1 MTTVAVLG
9 TGIMGGPF
17 ARNIARAGMTV
28 RAWNR
33 TREKAEPLAQY
44 GVEVADSPAEAATD
58 VDVVLTML
66 SDGAAVE
73 EVMDSGGA
81 LATMSADGIW
91 LQMSTV
97 GIAATERLAAMAAE
111 AGVGFVDA
119 PVVGTRGPAE
129 EGQVLVLA
137 AGPPDVRDRA
147 APVFDAIGR
156 ETRWLGEEPGAA
168 SRMKLVFNGWLV
180 SLVESLAETLVFAR
194 AVGVPPE
201 QFLDAIKDTPM
212 GLAYAELKGR
222 AMVAEDF
229 DEVAFPLRWAAK
241 DARLVVVAAEGAGI
255 ELPLLRVAAEQ
266 FTRAVEAGHGD
277 EDMAAAY
284 WASKPG

>member
-9 TGIMGGPF
+9 TGIMGAPF

-33 TREKAEPLAQY
+33 TREKADPLSQD

-66 SDGAAVE
+66 SDGTAVE
-73 EVMDSGGA
+73 EVMDAGGA
-81 LATMSADGIW
+81 LAAMSADGIW

-137 AGPPDVRDRA
+137 AGPPDRRDRA

-156 ETRWLGEEPGAA
+156 ETRWMGEEPGTA

-194 AVGVPPE
+194 VVGVPPE

-241 DARLVVVAAEGAGI
+241 DARLVVEAAESAGFD
-255 ELPLLRVAAEQ
+255 LPLLRVAAEQ
-266 FTRAVEAGHGD
+266 FTKAAEAGHGD

>member
-1 MTTVAVLG
+1 VTTVAVLG
-9 TGIMGGPF
+9 TGIMGAPF
-17 ARNIARAGMTV
+17 ARHIARAGMTV

-33 TREKAEPLAQY
+33 TREKAEALAED
-44 GVEVADSPAEAATD
+44 GVEVADSAAAAASGA
-58 VDVVLTML
+58 DVVLTML
-66 SDGAAVE
+66 GDGPAVEDVMDAGGAIAAV
-73 EVMDSGGA
+73 D
-81 LATMSADGIW
+81 ADAVW
-91 LQMSTV
+91 LQTSTV
-97 GIAATERLAAMAAE
+97 GIAATERLAALAAE

-129 EGQVLVLA
+129 QGQVLVLA

-180 SLVESLAETLVFAR
+180 ALVESLAETLVFAR
-194 AVGVPPE
+194 SVGVPPGE
-201 QFLDAIKDTPM
+201 FLDAIKDSPL

-241 DARLVVVAAEGAGI
+241 DARLVVEAAESAGI
-255 ELPLLRVAAEQ
+255 DLPLLRVSAEQ
-266 FTRAVEAGHGD
+266 FTRAEEGSHGE

-284 WASKPG
+284 WASKRG